1 MRKATEF
8 YLTPPKYHTKDL
20 VKVYTDDDIS
30 HERLSADQAIVKSFV
45 PDNLG
50 FGHVTPQDVI
60 GRHTTAIARELMCG
74 GDSTDTEIIIIDGT
88 YLYIQAGGARFHGCR
103 SHISLAIWFLTHQQW
118 QTQQRHMPSVEC
130 KNLATDSI
138 QISDF
143 YDSSDDD
150 DSQPYSLA

>member
-30 HERLSADQAIVKSFV
+30 RERLSADQAIVKSFV

>member
-1 MRKATEF
+1 MTQDDLGD
-8 YLTPPKYHTKDL
+8 LTFGVLQLKRARSYAEEHCST
-20 VKVYTDDDIS
+20 T
-30 HERLSADQAIVKSFV
+30 
-45 PDNLG
+45 NLAN
-50 FGHVTPQDVI
+50 D
-60 GRHTTAIARELMCG
+60 
-74 GDSTDTEIIIIDGT
+74 
-88 YLYIQAGGARFHGCR
+88 AGGARFHGCR